1 MSYIPPFTVSA
12 HAISLIADIAAQ
24 IERYAIRLEQEDGL
38 RLRKANRIKTIH
50 SSLAIE
56 GNTLS
61 EDEVRDIID
70 GKNVVAPIKQIQE
83 VKNAIA
89 TYELYPKLN
98 PFSVKDL
105 LKAHGV
111 MMQAL
116 IDDAGR
122 FRRSGVGVFSERG
135 LVHMAPPA
143 DRVPF
148 LIDDLFSWLKT
159 SKDHLLIRSCVF
171 HYEFEFIHPFIDGNG
186 RTGRLWQSLILGK
199 LHPLFEHLP
208 VENMVYANQQAY
220 YDAINESTR
229 LADSGPFIDFML
241 GEIMS
246 ALKEHQGEPN
256 NKVRNKVPNN
266 IPNNL
271 SNIDKEFGIKF
282 GERFGIKYG
291 IKFGINDK
299 QLLLILDGNPSSTA
313 AEVAEQIGI
322 SLRGAEKMMKK
333 FKDLGIIYRQGSRKN
348 GLWVINK

>member
-1 MSYIPPFTVSA
+1 MYIPPFTVSA
-12 HAISLIADIAAQ
+12 EAINLIAEISGQ

-89 TYELYPKLN
+89 TYELYPSLN

-116 IDDAGR
+116 VDDAGK
-122 FRRSGVGVFSERG
+122 FRRSGVGVFSEHG

-143 DRVPF
+143 DRVPM
-148 LIDDLFSWLKT
+148 LMDDLFGWLKE

-220 YDAINESTR
+220 YDAITASTN
-229 LADSGPFIDFML
+229 AGQSGPFIDFML
-241 GEIMS
+241 NEIFKT
-246 ALKEHQGEPN
+246 LKAHQGEPLPDKVPSEVP
-256 NKVRNKVPNN
+256 NKIPNKVPNKLRN
-266 IPNNL
+266 KYPEL
-271 SNIDKEFGIKF
+271 SDVVWDVYALIKGNTSITSKELG
-282 GERFGIKYG
+282 
-291 IKFGINDK
+291 
-299 QLLLILDGNPSSTA
+299 
-313 AEVAEQIGI
+313 VALGI
-322 SLRGAEKMMKK
+322 SDRMVRKHISMLREAHLIVRM
-333 FKDLGIIYRQGSRKN
+333 GS
-348 GLWVINK
+348 NKTGYWKVNTVK

>member
-1 MSYIPPFTVSA
+1 MYIPPFTVSA
-12 HAISLIADIAAQ
+12 EAINLIAEISGQ

-56 GNTLS
+56 GNTLT

-116 IDDAGR
+116 VDDAGK
-122 FRRSGVGVFSERG
+122 FRRSGVGVFSEHG

-143 DRVPF
+143 DRVPM
-148 LIDDLFSWLKT
+148 LMDDLFGWLKE

-220 YDAINESTR
+220 YDAITASTNVGQ
-229 LADSGPFIDFML
+229 SGPFIDFML
-241 GEIMS
+241 NEIFKT
-246 ALKEHQGEPN
+246 LKQHQGES
-256 NKVRNKVPNN
+256 
-266 IPNNL
+266 L
-271 SNIDKEFGIKF
+271 LLASDSNPIDKEFGIKF
-282 GERFGIKYG
+282 GIKFGEEFGIKFG

-299 QLLLILDGNPSSTA
+299 SLLLLLNSNPSSTVADA
-313 AEVAEQIGI
+313 AEQLGMTQ
-322 SLRGAEKMMKK
+322 RGAEKLMKRLK
-333 FKDLGIIYRQGSRKN
+333 EAGVISREGSRKN
-348 GLWVINK
+348 GIWIINK

>member
-1 MSYIPPFTVSA
+1 MYIPPVTVSA
-12 HAISLIADIAAQ
+12 EAINLIAEISGQ
-24 IERYAIRLEQEDGL
+24 IERYAIRLEQEDG
-38 RLRKANRIKTIH
+38 LRKANRIKTIH

-56 GNTLS
+56 GNTLT

-116 IDDAGR
+116 VDDAGK
-122 FRRSGVGVFSERG
+122 FRRSGVGVFSEHG

-143 DRVPF
+143 DRVPM
-148 LIDDLFSWLKT
+148 LMDDLFGWLKE

-220 YDAINESTR
+220 YDAITASTN
-229 LADSGPFIDFML
+229 AGQSGPFIDFML
-241 GEIMS
+241 NEIFKT
-246 ALKEHQGEPN
+246 LKAHQGEPLPD
-256 NKVRNKVPNN
+256 KVPSEVPNKVPNKLRN
-266 IPNNL
+266 KYPEL
-271 SNIDKEFGIKF
+271 SDAAWDVYTMIKGDTSITSKELG
-282 GERFGIKYG
+282 
-291 IKFGINDK
+291 
-299 QLLLILDGNPSSTA
+299 A
-313 AEVAEQIGI
+313 ALGI
-322 SLRGAEKMMKK
+322 SDRMVRKYISMLREANLIVRM
-333 FKDLGIIYRQGSRKN
+333 GS
-348 GLWVINK
+348 NKTGYWKVNTVK